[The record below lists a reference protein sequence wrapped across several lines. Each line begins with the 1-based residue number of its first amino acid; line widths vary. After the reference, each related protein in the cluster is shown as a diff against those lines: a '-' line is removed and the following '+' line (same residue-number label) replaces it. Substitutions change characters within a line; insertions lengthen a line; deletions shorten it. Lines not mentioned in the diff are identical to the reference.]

1 MNTGVLIILLFV
13 VIAVAVSQLGV
24 ILYFVN
30 FIKKNQIPD
39 GTIKDAQEKSAS
51 VIAEAVA
58 KSNELVVKAQEEQ
71 IEKVSEESKKLDEL
85 AKQFEQ
91 TVNDLEAKTN
101 SELTGTAKEATE
113 SLETVAQTSQES
125 LQDVVQTSQKT
136 LETMASE
143 SQETLKTLVATDR
156 KVLEEKTDTM
166 INQSSQVF
174 QQFMTQLSTQVR
186 EQLAGELDTAKK
198 EIDIYKKE
206 RINTIN
212 EKIIDILEETLVA
225 TLGKK
230 LSLKDEGEFV
240 FQALETAKK
249 EHVFG

>member
-101 SELTGTAKEATE
+101 SELTGTAKEASE
-113 SLETVAQTSQES
+113 SLETVAQTSQ
-125 LQDVVQTSQKT
+125 KA
-136 LETMASE
+136 LETMANE

>member
-1 MNTGVLIILLFV
+1 MNTGVLIILLFI

-39 GTIKDAQEKSAS
+39 GAIKDAQEKSAS

-58 KSNELVVKAQEEQ
+58 KSNELVAKAQEEQ
-71 IEKVSEESKKLDEL
+71 IEKVTEESKKLDEL

-91 TVNDLEAKTN
+91 TVNQLEEKTN
-101 SELTGTAKEATE
+101 SELTGTAKEASE
-113 SLETVAQTSQES
+113 SLETVAQTSQ
-125 LQDVVQTSQKT
+125 KA

-186 EQLAGELDTAKK
+186 EQLEGELDTAKK

>member
-1 MNTGVLIILLFV
+1 MLPMNTTVLIILLFI

-30 FIKKNQIPD
+30 FIKKNQLHD
-39 GTIKDAQEKSAS
+39 GAIKDAQEKSAS
-51 VIAEAVA
+51 VIAAAVA
-58 KSNELVVKAQEEQ
+58 KSNDLVAKAQEDQ
-71 IEKVSEESKKLDEL
+71 IEKVSEESKKLEDL

-91 TVNDLEAKTN
+91 TVNQLEQTTT
-101 SELTGTAKEATE
+101 SELTSTAKEATE
-113 SLETVAQTSQES
+113 SLETVAES
-125 LQDVVQTSQKT
+125 SEKT
-136 LETMASE
+136 LQTLATDN
-143 SQETLKTLVATDR
+143 QEALKNLVATDR
-156 KVLEEKTDTM
+156 KVLEEKTDSM

-198 EIDIYKKE
+198 EIDMYKKE
-206 RINTIN
+206 RIGAIN

>member
-1 MNTGVLIILLFV
+1 MSTGILIVLLFF
-13 VIAVAVSQLGV
+13 VIAVAVAQLGV

-39 GTIKDAQEKSAS
+39 ESVKQAQEKSAS

-58 KSNELVVKAQEEQ
+58 KSNDLVTKAQEEQ
-71 IEKVSEESKKLDEL
+71 IEKVTEESKKLEEI

-91 TVNDLEAKTN
+91 TVNQLEEKTN
-101 SELTGTAKEATE
+101 SELTGTAKEASE
-113 SLETVAQTSQES
+113 SLENVAQTSQET
-125 LQDVVQTSQKT
+125 LQ
-136 LETMASE
+136 TMAKE

-198 EIDIYKKE
+198 EIDIYKQE